1 MVSYW
6 PQRAACEISLPMDI
20 KNKVLLEVVNI
31 TDKDPAAPRLKPCSG
46 LPFQKLHTSL
56 LMHAWNGFFKCET
69 IVWHVDASSVVC
81 TLIEIGKLADQ
92 IATLL
97 PIVVRRIGKPY
108 PEGCLLGKAKLW
120 SSSFHRLSIHSYT
133 QHVLR
138 KLHKLAQQLSNI
150 NF

>member
-56 LMHAWNGFFKCET
+56 LMHET
-69 IVWHVDASSVVC
+69 VSLSAKPLCD
-81 TLIEIGKLADQ
+81 TLTRA
-92 IATLL
+92 A
-97 PIVVRRIGKPY
+97 
-108 PEGCLLGKAKLW
+108 
-120 SSSFHRLSIHSYT
+120 
-133 QHVLR
+133 
-138 KLHKLAQQLSNI
+138 
-150 NF
+150 